1 MGSRRFAP
9 TADASIQN
17 ISGLAQ
23 GTYRAL
29 CDTLSARQTGR
40 TGCTIT
46 VASRHMKRREFIT
59 LIGGAVAVW
68 PLAARAQATKVMRIG
83 FLRQAGP
90 HEKQF
95 NAFRD
100 GLRAAGYVEGQNIV
114 IEQRYAAGAYE
125 RLSGLATELVRLNA
139 DVIVVDGTAA
149 AKACKDATSTI
160 PVVFAL
166 ALDPVVDGL
175 ASSFAQPGGNLTGLT
190 MAVGYGL
197 AGKRLELFKDITQ
210 GLSRVAVLRNPGN
223 PTQIAYMRETERAA
237 SALGLEV
244 RAFDAQ
250 GPTDLSEAFMAM
262 ADWPA
267 DGLVTLADAMLFT
280 QRERV
285 VEFALKSKLPGVH
298 PEAEFV
304 AAGGLASYGPSLPD
318 LFRRAASYVDKILKG
333 AKAGDLPIEQPTKFE
348 LAINLKTA
356 QALGLTISR
365 EFQLR
370 ADEVI
375 E

>member
-1 MGSRRFAP
+1 
-9 TADASIQN
+9 
-17 ISGLAQ
+17 
-23 GTYRAL
+23 
-29 CDTLSARQTGR
+29 
-40 TGCTIT
+40 
-46 VASRHMKRREFIT
+46 MKRREFIT
-59 LIGGAVAVW
+59 LLGGSAAAW
-68 PLAARAQATKVMRIG
+68 PLAARAQQGEQGRRIG

-100 GLRAAGYVEGQNIV
+100 GLRAAGYVESQNIV

-125 RLSGLATELVRLNA
+125 RLSGLASELVRANV
-139 DVIVVDGTAA
+139 DIIVVDGTAA
-149 AKACKDATSTI
+149 AKACKDVTRTI

-166 ALDPVVDGL
+166 ALEPVAEGL
-175 ASSFAQPGGNLTGLT
+175 AASFARPGGNLTGLT
-190 MAVGYGL
+190 MAVGYEL
-197 AGKRLELFKDITQ
+197 AGKRLELLKDMTQ
-210 GLSRVAVLRNPGN
+210 GLSRVAALANPNN
-223 PTQIAYMRETERAA
+223 PTQAPYMRETERAA
-237 SALGLEV
+237 SALGLVV
-244 RAFDAQ
+244 RAFDAR
-250 GPTDLSEAFMAM
+250 GPTDLPGAFTAM
-262 ADWPA
+262 AGWRA
-267 DGLVTLADAMLFT
+267 DGLVNLADAMLFT

-285 VEFALKSKLPGVH
+285 VELALKGRLPGVY

-318 LFRRAASYVDKILKG
+318 LFRRAATYVDKILKG
-333 AKAGDLPIEQPTKFE
+333 AKPGDLPIEQPTKFE

-356 QALGLTISR
+356 QALGLALSR